1 MVHRRSSSSA
11 VSGHSS
17 PPHHAAIAPPQAYWS
32 HSGEAVLTALR
43 SGKDG
48 LSRAAAAYRLRRYG
62 ANTVGEAGHP
72 SALRLLVRQFE
83 NPLVLILIVAVAI
96 AAVMKDWTNSA
107 IILAI
112 VVGSGLLSFM
122 QEYRA
127 SAAVEK
133 LRDKVRVTCRTIR
146 GGRIEVVP
154 SRKVVPGDIVLLSAG
169 NLIPG
174 DGLVL
179 EAKDFF
185 VSQAALTG
193 ESYPVEKTPGLIA
206 AAAAVSERTNCVF
219 MGTSVRSGTAT
230 VLIVHT
236 GTRTV
241 FGQIADRLRLRPP
254 ETEFERSIRRYGY
267 LLMRVML
274 IVALVVFAIN
284 IFLDRPA
291 VDSLLFAIA
300 LAVGMS
306 PELLPAIVTITLS
319 HGARRMAS
327 SGVIV
332 RRLNAIENLGGM
344 NILCSDKT
352 GTLTQGVLTLD
363 SALDSEGNRSS
374 SVMRHACINAHLQ
387 TGMANPLDEAIVAA
401 GQAAKLDISN
411 EKKLDEVPYDFI
423 RKRLSVLVQAPG
435 QGELT
440 LITKG
445 ALENVLDVCGRVEVG
460 GRAEPL
466 GAQQRERILQRFAGY
481 SQSGYRVLAV
491 AYKPL
496 PAQQHCTRDD
506 EHDLIFSGYLLFY
519 DPPKPHI
526 RDTLAALLAL
536 GIKVKLITGD
546 NPLISAHV
554 AKAVGFDAPKLMT
567 GRELNQLRD
576 EALWHAAEQTDIFA
590 EIDPNQKERIV
601 LALKSRGH
609 VVGYLGDGINDA
621 PALQCADVG
630 ISVDQ
635 AAEVAKEAADFVL
648 LQNDL
653 DVLRQGV
660 ELGRLTYA
668 NTFKYIA
675 ITTSANFGNMASMA
689 VASLLLPFL
698 PLLPKQIL
706 LNNFLSDVPAMA
718 VAGDNVDKDFI
729 DRPRT
734 WDIAS
739 LRRFMV
745 AFGSISSVFD
755 FLTFGV
761 LLWLFSADAALFRT
775 GWFVESLMTELL
787 IILIIRTRGPCYSS
801 RPAPLLLWSAVG
813 MMVLTLA
820 IPYSPLAG
828 VFDFVH
834 LPMPVLLAMLGV
846 TAVYGFVSEITKRRI
861 FAGQDAVREPGPP
874 PPESGPPA
882 GR

>member
-1 MVHRRSSSSA
+1 MVHRPLSSSA
-11 VSGHSS
+11 ASGHLS
-17 PPHHAAIAPPQAYWS
+17 PSHHAAIAAPQAYWS
-32 HSGEAVLTALR
+32 HPGEAVLAALH
-43 SGKDG
+43 SGTDG

-62 ANTVGEAGHP
+62 ANAVGEADHP

-83 NPLVLILIVAVAI
+83 NPLIVILIVAVVI
-96 AAVMKDWTNSA
+96 AAIVQDWVNSA

-112 VVGSGLLSFM
+112 VAGSSLLSFM

-133 LRDKVRVTCRTIR
+133 LRDKVRVTCRTRR
-146 GGRIEVVP
+146 GGRIEIIP
-154 SRKVVPGDIVLLSAG
+154 SRKVVPGDVILLSAG

-193 ESYPVEKTPGLIA
+193 ESYPVEKTAGVVA
-206 AAAAVSERTNCVF
+206 AEASLSERTNCVF

-236 GTRTV
+236 GARTV
-241 FGQIADRLRLRPP
+241 FGQIADRLRLRAP
-254 ETEFERSIRRYGY
+254 ETEFERSIRHYGY

-274 IVALVVFAIN
+274 VVALVVFAVN
-284 IFLDRPA
+284 ILLERPA
-291 VDSLLFAIA
+291 VDSLLFAVA

-319 HGARRMAS
+319 HGARRMAD

-363 SALDSEGNRSS
+363 SALDGEGNPSPV
-374 SVMRHACINAHLQ
+374 VMRQACINAHLQ

-401 GQAAKLDISN
+401 GQAAGVDISSGQ
-411 EKKLDEVPYDFI
+411 KLDEVPYDFV
-423 RKRLSVLVQAPG
+423 RKRLSVLVQMPDRK
-435 QGELT
+435 EPV

-445 ALENVLDVCGRVEVG
+445 ALENVVDVCARVEAG
-460 GRAEPL
+460 GSVAPL
-466 GAQQRERILQRFAGY
+466 GAEQRERIMRRFADY
-481 SQSGYRVLAV
+481 SRSGYRVLAI

-496 PAQQHCTRDD
+496 PAQRHCTRED
-506 EHDLIFSGYLLFY
+506 EHELVFSGYLLFL
-519 DPPKPHI
+519 DPPKPRI
-526 RDTLAALLAL
+526 RETLAALSAL
-536 GIKVKLITGD
+536 GVRVKVITGD

-554 AKAVGFDAPKLMT
+554 ARAVGFETPRLMT
-567 GRELNQLRD
+567 GRDLNQLRD
-576 EALWHAAEQTDIFA
+576 EALWHAAEQTDVFA

-648 LQNDL
+648 LRNDL

-660 ELGRLTYA
+660 VLGRTTYA

-675 ITTSANFGNMASMA
+675 ITTSANFGNMVSMA
-689 VASLLLPFL
+689 VASLLLRFL
-698 PLLPKQIL
+698 PLLPLQIL
-706 LNNFLSDVPAMA
+706 LNNFLSDVPSLA

-734 WDIAS
+734 WDIAT
-739 LRRFMV
+739 LRRFMI
-745 AFGSISSVFD
+745 AFGLISSLFD

-761 LLWLFSADAALFRT
+761 LLRLFNSDSILFRT
-775 GWFVESLMTELL
+775 GWFVESLMTQLL
-787 IILIIRTRGPCYSS
+787 IILIIRTRGSCYLSK
-801 RPAPLLLWSAVG
+801 PAPLLLGLAVG
-813 MMVLTLA
+813 MMIVTLA
-820 IPYSPLAG
+820 IPYSPFAG
-828 VFDFVH
+828 IFNFVH
-834 LPMPVLLAMLGV
+834 LPMPVLLTMLGI
-846 TAVYGFVSEITKRRI
+846 TAIYGFVSEMTKRHI
-861 FAGQDAVREPGPP
+861 FARTREIREPEPLRL
-874 PPESGPPA
+874 ESGPPA
-882 GR
+882 NH